1 MSKHKRL
8 YSLFEEQ
15 NGEWVRISKLALP
28 KESAVRTFQNA
39 LLAPYLYPTDD
50 VKGLRELR
58 VVTDKE
64 VG

>member
-15 NGEWVRISKLALP
+15 DGKWIRISTLALP
-28 KESAVRTFQNA
+28 KESAVRVFQNA
-39 LLAPYLYPTDD
+39 LLAPYMYPTPD

-58 VVTDKE
+58 VVEE
-64 VG
+64 VS